1 MAKKKVKSKSKRTS
15 NKSSYLII
23 AILALLLSLFVY
35 TIFFRSSTQFDSKDD
50 TILIPSKNATKEYV
64 LPVLKDIIEPF
75 NFQTFLLLAD
85 WFDYWQNIKPGRYV
99 IERKSSIFNIFR
111 KLKAGAQTPVK
122 VTINKFRTK
131 MDLAEYISTK
141 LDITDTGM
149 YQFLNNE
156 DSLTIIGLGNE
167 QAMTIIIPNTYLI
180 YWDTNPREF
189 LRKMQ
194 KEANKFWNTTRI
206 EKAKALGLSKEEIY
220 VIASII
226 EEETNNNAEKPK
238 MASVYINRLKKNMP
252 LGADPT
258 IKFALGDFSIKRI
271 TLNEINN
278 SSSSPYNTYK
288 NMGLPPGPICTP
300 SILTIDAVLKGEK
313 TGYLYFCA
321 KPDFSG
327 SHNFAT
333 TAEQH
338 FENARKYRIAL
349 DQRKIH

>member
-1 MAKKKVKSKSKRTS
+1 MAKKKVKSKSKRSSTRTS
-15 NKSSYLII
+15 YVII
-23 AILALLLSLFVY
+23 ALLALLLSLIVY
-35 TIFFRSSTQFDSKDD
+35 VIFLRPSTQFDSEDN
-50 TILIPSKNATKEYV
+50 TILIPTKKAKKEHV
-64 LPVLKDIIEPF
+64 LPVLKDIIEPI

-85 WFDYWQNIKPGRYV
+85 WFDYWHTIKPGRYV
-99 IERKSSIFNIFR
+99 IERKSSIFSIFR
-111 KLKAGAQTPVK
+111 KLKGGSQTPVK
-122 VTINKFRTK
+122 LTINKFRTK
-131 MDLAEYISTK
+131 KDLAQFIGTK
-141 LDITDTGM
+141 LDITDTAM
-149 YQFLNNE
+149 YQFLTTE
-156 DSLTIIGLGNE
+156 DSLMLLGIRNE
-167 QAMTIIIPNTYLI
+167 QAMTIIIPNTYSI

-189 LRKMQ
+189 LKKMQ
-194 KEANKFWNTTRI
+194 KESNKFWNTDRI
-206 EKAKALGLSKEEIY
+206 EKVKTLGLSKEEVYI
-220 VIASII
+220 IASIV

-288 NMGLPPGPICTP
+288 NKVLPPGPICTP
-300 SILTIDAVLKGEK
+300 SIVTIDAVLKGER